1 MAKGRGGRVPNQS
14 DRLTVLPVRCVPR
27 IIRLHSPLMP
37 ERRKVSRY
45 PLGIAGTFHAAG
57 EKVGTPVVVRMIS
70 PAGCE
75 VEHAQ
80 NLGAGKKCELY
91 FDWRSVQIGLQ
102 AQVAWADAQG
112 RMGLKFQSVDRDTQ
126 KRLDELC
133 AALRTE
139 RPSSPLAG
147 QPARRGVPRQ
157 ALAPYGAGQVGAS
170 SMPPK
175 PAQEHERRRVPRY
188 VSELPARLSSLATGA
203 SSTVT
208 LVTLSVLGGCLE
220 GAGLPG
226 AGQKCEL
233 NTEWQGRPL
242 AIQGEVVWRTSN
254 RAGVRFGSLE
264 AEAEKLL
271 RGVCADLR
279 LQPLAPLPPEP
290 A

>member
-1 MAKGRGGRVPNQS
+1 
-14 DRLTVLPVRCVPR
+14 
-27 IIRLHSPLMP
+27 MP
-37 ERRKVSRY
+37 ERRKAPRF
-45 PLGIAGTFHAAG
+45 PLGVSGSLHRAG
-57 EKVGTPVVVRMIS
+57 EKVGASVVVGKIS

-80 NLGAGKKCELY
+80 SLGAGTKCELY
-91 FDWRSVQIGLQ
+91 FDWRGVQIGLQ

-112 RMGLKFQSVDRDTQ
+112 RIGLNFRSVDKDTQ

-133 AALRTE
+133 VALRSQP
-139 RPSSPLAG
+139 PSYTLPGETSRSVPHSAAARE
-147 QPARRGVPRQ
+147 PARR
-157 ALAPYGAGQVGAS
+157 VGPPAAASAS
-170 SMPPK
+170 SSQ
-175 PAQEHERRRVPRY
+175 PAQERERRRVPRY

-208 LVTLSVLGGCLE
+208 VVTLSVLGGCLE
-220 GAGLPG
+220 GTGLPA

-233 NTEWQGRPL
+233 SIDWQGRPL
-242 AIQGEVVWRTSN
+242 AIQGEVVWRTKD
-254 RAGVRFGSLE
+254 RAGVRFASLE
-264 AEAEKLL
+264 AEAETLL